1 MRTRSLEVS
10 SPSIL
15 VQVLEEEAEDDDE
28 HEESLD

>member
-15 VQVLEEEAEDDDE
+15 VHVLEEEAEDDE
-28 HEESLD
+28 HEE

>member
-1 MRTRSLEVS
+1 MRTRSLEVN

-15 VQVLEEEAEDDDE
+15 VHVLEEQAEDDDE

>member
-1 MRTRSLEVS
+1 MRTRSLEGS

-15 VQVLEEEAEDDDE
+15 VYVLEEEAEDDE